1 MLKLAYS
8 GTVCL
13 VLNLYCCICLC
24 LHSWLCNRTS
34 QMYLFCK
41 CVTVV
46 SCTAIW
52 FPGLRSYLYLSGCTQ
67 MWPWYCDLAQ
77 AQASRGLC
85 PWYPCLL
92 SYFWFQFL
100 VITISSLS
108 YSHKF
113 MHLLHSHCVLI
124 FLGKNFPLQAPVIFW
139 SPVFSGTDFSAQCL
153 HCFCNIVL
161 TRKTFLHVG
170 MLGMHSEPIISHCT
184 GGMWRHVYSSIVLLS
199 STILSDIMTE
209 SSL

>member
-1 MLKLAYS
+1 MQHFQCRFHPSCIKFLVCANLVHIYSCEFPHQIRILWIRMLKLAYS

-77 AQASRGLC
+77 AQALRGLC

-113 MHLLHSHCVLI
+113 MHLLALSLRPHIFGQKFPSSSSSHILV
-124 FLGKNFPLQAPVIFW
+124 P
-139 SPVFSGTDFSAQCL
+139 CL
-153 HCFCNIVL
+153 LWN
-161 TRKTFLHVG
+161 R
-170 MLGMHSEPIISHCT
+170 
-184 GGMWRHVYSSIVLLS
+184 LLCPMF
-199 STILSDIMTE
+199 TL
-209 SSL
+209 LL